1 MRALLDGAAG
11 GGQEP
16 VPCGFVQPLR
26 RCRWGGSM
34 NAREYG
40 LLVAGVTLVLDQ
52 GAKLLLLYALG
63 FTNMLP
69 GQAVSVLPFF
79 NLVMVWNPGISYG
92 LFPASGPEGT
102 VFLATFQ
109 LVAVCVLGWWLWLV
123 KSRTLAIGLGLVI
136 GGALGNLIDRLVYGK
151 VADFFHF
158 YGLGYDWYVFNV
170 ADAAIT
176 FGVFALLYDA
186 LLKHETPGSQ
196 ARKE

>member
-1 MRALLDGAAG
+1 
-11 GGQEP
+11 
-16 VPCGFVQPLR
+16 
-26 RCRWGGSM
+26 M

-40 LLVAGVTLVLDQ
+40 LLVAAATLALDQ
-52 GAKLLLLYALG
+52 GTKMLLLYAFG
-63 FTNMLP
+63 FASMLP
-69 GQAVSVLPFF
+69 TQAVTVLPFF

-109 LVAVCVLGWWLWLV
+109 LLAVCVLGWWLWFV
-123 KSRTLAIGLGLVI
+123 KSRTLAVGLGLVI

-186 LLKHETPGSQ
+186 LLKHETPSGRSG
-196 ARKE
+196 KE